1 MKCLLLGRLTIKSQA
16 LKWYF
21 LNKVQ
26 KCILDIF
33 GTQLEF
39 LEPWKLY
46 DKKSIVISAQKRS
59 IELERFKL
67 LLCIAALF
75 FQDDKS
81 LEPIFLAQSQNLWD
95 LGFHT

>member
-1 MKCLLLGRLTIKSQA
+1 MI
-16 LKWYF
+16 F

-39 LEPWKLY
+39 IEHWKLH
-46 DKKSIVISAQKRS
+46 DKKSIVIGAPKRS

-67 LLCIAALF
+67 LLCIATLF

-81 LEPIFLAQSQNLWD
+81 L
-95 LGFHT
+95 